1 MEEEKR
7 GIVSPQISF
16 DYKTFGQEDDRD
28 DKATAIV
35 YKDDHTKTIFGH
47 VCERKGASDT

>member
-1 MEEEKR
+1 MEEVKR
-7 GIVSPQISF
+7 ATISF

-35 YKDDHTKTIFGH
+35 YKDHTKMNFDMFAS
-47 VCERKGASDT
+47 ERERQTRG